1 VSTGAVAAGCN
12 AHEVCTPAAVR
23 ASRCFVHAPS
33 AAPTSACRATPVAA
47 WSTAPAPSANTP
59 GLPRTHTVFVASIAS
74 ATGFA
79 LKSCRCVTGAKTRAK
94 SGTASAGTVTVGC
107 DASSSARVCTGGE
120 GVEGREA
127 CGGGGASATDVR
139 YGSAGRG
146 CGRGRGI
153 RGVGERGVGAV
164 QDEAGERRGG
174 AEQSHELWDRQLRH
188 MGV

>member
-1 VSTGAVAAGCN
+1 TR
-12 AHEVCTPAAVR
+12 VCTPSAVR
-23 ASRCFVHAPS
+23 ASRCLVHTPS
-33 AAPTSACRATPVAA
+33 AAPTSACGATPVAA

-79 LKSCRCVTGAKTRAK
+79 LTSSRCATGAKTHAK
-94 SGTASAGTVTVGC
+94 SGATSAGGVTAGC

-127 CGGGGASATDVR
+127 CGGGGASTRDQ
-139 YGSAGRG
+139 GGRG
-146 CGRGRGI
+146 AWGWSRLGRGGR
-153 RGVGERGVGAV
+153 A
-164 QDEAGERRGG
+164 RGG

-188 MGV
+188 VGV